1 MIVNLICVFL
11 HLACQRRSDFS
22 PAGFASQMRCIG
34 VELPLEIDQGWAT
47 GREFLIGDCLLELG
61 VSLVDFGVE
70 GGGIE
75 TFSGYGKLVDKREFK
90 ISQAFDSRVAS
101 GFAESRGT
109 TTRDKDCDSAEKHV
123 SNNGILWRIRVHKG
137 QGR

>member
-1 MIVNLICVFL
+1 
-11 HLACQRRSDFS
+11 
-22 PAGFASQMRCIG
+22 
-34 VELPLEIDQGWAT
+34 LPLEIDQGWAT

-90 ISQAFDSRVAS
+90 ISQAFDLRIAS
-101 GFAESRGT
+101 GFAESRST
-109 TTRDKDCDSAEKHV
+109 AARDGNCRGAK
-123 SNNGILWRIRVHKG
+123 
-137 QGR
+137 